1 MAVKVEIDNPTK
13 IFSRIVTD
21 AKRLEINKMVEKNM
35 APYVPRDTGAL
46 MGNTTVDKSG
56 ITYNENYAKVN
67 YDGDGRNFSREKN
80 PLATA
85 HWDKAM
91 MAAKSGTISK
101 EAERIIK
108 R

>member
-13 IFSRIVTD
+13 IFNRIVTD
-21 AKRLEINKMVEKNM
+21 AKRLEINNMVEKNM

-46 MGNTTVDKSG
+46 MSNTTVDDNG
-56 ITYNENYAKVN
+56 ITYNENYAKIN
-67 YDGDGRNFSREKN
+67 YEGTGRNFSREKN

-91 MAAKSGTISK
+91 MTAKSGTVSR
-101 EAERIIK
+101 EAERILK
-108 R
+108 K

>member
-13 IFSRIVTD
+13 IFNRIVTD

-46 MGNTTVDKSG
+46 MGNTTVDKRG

-91 MAAKSGTISK
+91 MAAKSGIISK
-101 EAERIIK
+101 EIERIIK

>member
-67 YDGDGRNFSREKN
+67 YNGDGRNFSREKN

>member
-1 MAVKVEIDNPTK
+1 MGVKVEIDNPTK
-13 IFSRIVTD
+13 IFNRIVTD
-21 AKRLEINKMVEKNM
+21 AKRLEINKMVEKQM

-46 MGNTTVDKSG
+46 MGNTTVDKNG

-67 YDGDGRNFSREKN
+67 YDGDGRNFSKEKN

-101 EAERIIK
+101 ETERIIK

>member
-1 MAVKVEIDNPTK
+1 MGVKVEIDNPTK
-13 IFSRIVTD
+13 IFNRIVTD
-21 AKRLEINKMVEKNM
+21 AKRLEINKMVEKQM

-46 MGNTTVDKSG
+46 MNNTTVDKSG

-67 YDGDGRNFSREKN
+67 YDGEGRSFSKEKN

-85 HWDKAM
+85 HWDRAM
-91 MAAKSGTISK
+91 MTAKSGTISK
-101 EAERIIK
+101 ETERIVK